1 MISRISGKIIEKG
14 QNSLLIDVNGLSY
27 EVLIP
32 QAVMQRLEES
42 LVDNDSISLVTFH
55 YHQVEP
61 SKSVPVL
68 IGFMNNVEKDFFQV
82 FITFSGIGPLAALK
96 ALNKPISQIAKA
108 IYEGDIKFLRS
119 LPGIGEQRAKE
130 IVAKLQNKIGRFGL
144 IQDGSLHKHAEDH
157 KGLVDDALTVL
168 MQLEYRKPEA
178 MQMIKKALEISPE
191 ITSTEELLNLVY
203 KQRKM
208 K

>member
-1 MISRISGKIIEKG
+1 MLFRS
-14 QNSLLIDVNGLSY
+14 
-27 EVLIP
+27 
-32 QAVMQRLEES
+32 
-42 LVDNDSISLVTFH
+42 NDSISLVTFH

-82 FITFSGIGPLAALK
+82 FITVSGIGPRAALK
-96 ALNKPISQIAKA
+96 ALNKTISQIAKA
-108 IYEGDIKFLRS
+108 IDEGDIKFLRS

-191 ITSTEELLNLVY
+191 ITSTEELLNMVY